1 MKRVRANFPTVGL
14 IVLAVVL
21 TSAIGQT
28 GRDRGAGGDYAEP
41 GARELQ
47 EMIRQHDARIE
58 RLEARAAQES
68 PTFLDEGIVAQPP
81 PPAPPAGAGRPPD
94 RVMILDAVETIG
106 ADPAG
111 YKELERLERDVDALE
126 RTVDQMKRSS
136 SSMSGSSGGYSRG
149 YKNTSSSRRRAAQ
162 GELAADYKN
171 KLGKKRGEMKRLER
185 ELNEPKQIIYGHWES
200 QIISLETTKDLS
212 RALDRIDLG
221 DYLTLSG
228 RRHSQDANSQDWIV
242 TWIDAVDRATIE

>member
-1 MKRVRANFPTVGL
+1 MKRVRANLPTVGL
-14 IVLAVVL
+14 IVLAVAL

-28 GRDRGAGGDYAEP
+28 ARDRGAGGEYADP
-41 GARELQ
+41 SVRELQ
-47 EMIRQHDARIE
+47 ETIRQHEARIE
-58 RLEARAAQES
+58 RLEARAGRES
-68 PTFLDEGIVAQPP
+68 PSYLDEGIVGQPP

-126 RTVDQMKRSS
+126 RTVEQMERSS
-136 SSMSGSSGGYSRG
+136 SSMSGRSGGYSHG

-185 ELNEPKQIIYGHWES
+185 ELNEPKQVIHGHWES
-200 QIISLETTKDLS
+200 QIITLETTRDQS
-212 RALDRIDLG
+212 RALDRIERG
-221 DYLTLSG
+221 AYLTWSG
-228 RRHSQDANSQDWIV
+228 RRHSEDANSQEWIV
-242 TWIDAVDRATIE
+242 TRIAAVDRATIE